1 MNLKELN
8 GHQFDKIIKLLYNV
22 CGIALDERKKI
33 LVSSRLQKRL
43 RELEL
48 STFDDY
54 ISILDKDLNGSELS
68 AMVDAL
74 TTNVTGFFRESRH
87 FEILKKIVLDRR
99 FEDRQ
104 KLRIWSAGCS
114 SGEEAYSLAITICEA
129 LGDFSMA
136 DVRILATDIST
147 RMLSAAKSG
156 VYERND
162 IKNVPLM
169 FIKKYFRQCEHPDPN
184 HFSVREFIRTLI
196 SFARLNLIGEWP
208 MKGQFDFIFC
218 RNVMIYFDRKVM
230 ERLLDRFWRQLTHG
244 GYLFIGH
251 SESLTVI
258 SHRFKYVCPGV
269 YTKE

>member
-8 GHQFDKIIKLLYNV
+8 GPQFDKIIKLLYNI

-48 STFDDY
+48 SNFDEY
-54 ISILDKDLNGSELS
+54 IDILDNDVTGAELS

-74 TTNVTGFFRESRH
+74 TTNVTGFFRELAH
-87 FEILKKIVLDRR
+87 FELLKKIVLSRG
-99 FEDRQ
+99 FEERQ
-104 KLRIWSAGCS
+104 KLKIWSAGCS
-114 SGEEAYSLAITICEA
+114 SGEEAYSIAITLCEV
-129 LGDFSMA
+129 LGDFSLA

-147 RMLSAAKSG
+147 RMLSTAKAG

-162 IKNVPLM
+162 IKNVSLN
-169 FIKKYFRQCEHPDPN
+169 FIKKYFRQCANPDPN
-184 HFSVREFIRTLI
+184 HFSIKDFIRKII
-196 SFARLNLIGEWP
+196 SFARLNLVGDWA
-208 MKGQFDFIFC
+208 MKGQFDVIFC
-218 RNVMIYFDRKVM
+218 RNVMIYFDRRVQ
-230 ERLLDRFWRQLTHG
+230 ERLLERFWRILMPG

-269 YTKE
+269 YSKE

>member
-8 GHQFDKIIKLLYNV
+8 GQQFDKIIKLLYNI

-48 STFDDY
+48 SNFDEY
-54 ISILDKDLNGSELS
+54 VSILDNDVTGSELS
-68 AMVDAL
+68 AMVDVL

-87 FEILKKIVLDRR
+87 FEIFKKIVMDRG

-114 SGEEAYSLAITICEA
+114 SGEEAYSLAITLCEA
-129 LGDFSMA
+129 LGDFSLS
-136 DVRILATDIST
+136 DVRVLATDIST

-162 IKNVPLM
+162 IKNVPLL

-184 HFSVREFIRTLI
+184 HFSVREFIRKLI
-196 SFARLNLIGEWP
+196 SFARLNLVGDWA
-208 MKGQFDFIFC
+208 MKGPFDVIFC
-218 RNVMIYFDRKVM
+218 RNVMIYFDRRVQ
-230 ERLLDRFWRQLTHG
+230 ERLLERFWRILSPG

-269 YTKE
+269 YSKE